1 MSPSSGLPSD
11 GAEITAPKDPA
22 AYRPR
27 PLLGVTFWAMLA
39 LMLLCVLAG
48 VAIAE
53 FGPRLF
59 TPKPAARTSAEAA
72 PSLEAVPAPAA
83 PAAAVSPAPPA
94 TPEPPSPDVERLN
107 ARVASLESQQGH
119 VSQAAAAALAAS
131 AVVEAA
137 QGTGPFADELASLRA
152 ISPPSPE
159 LEALAR
165 LAQAGAPSR
174 TALAASFP
182 EYAARAAR
190 AARAPGDK
198 AALGDRIVYE
208 LSRIVTL
215 RRVGDVPGDSVDALL
230 ARAERQVE
238 DGDLDRA
245 LHSLDRLPPAAR
257 DALAP
262 WRSRAERRVEI
273 DRSATAL
280 RARALQTLAN
290 EAQTSVGKGPG
301 A

>member
-1 MSPSSGLPSD
+1 MTPTSD
-11 GAEITAPKDPA
+11 APDITAPKDPA

-27 PLLGVTFWAMLA
+27 PLLGATFWAMIA
-39 LMLLCVLAG
+39 FAVLCVLAG
-48 VAIAE
+48 VGIAT

-59 TPKPAARTSAEAA
+59 ERPAARPAAEAA
-72 PSLEAVPAPAA
+72 PVAEAPVPAPIPAASPALA
-83 PAAAVSPAPPA
+83 PAPAP
-94 TPEPPSPDVERLN
+94 TGPDVERLS
-107 ARVASLESQQGH
+107 ARVATLESHQAH
-119 VSQAAAAALAAS
+119 ASQAAAAALAVS

-152 ISPPSPE
+152 VSPPSPE
-159 LEALAR
+159 LESLAR

-182 EYAARAAR
+182 DYAARAAS
-190 AARAPGDK
+190 AARDPGDK
-198 AALGDRIVYE
+198 AGLGDRIVYE
-208 LSRIVTL
+208 LSRIVSL
-215 RRVGDVPGDSVDALL
+215 RRVGDVPGEGVDALL

-245 LHSLDRLPPAAR
+245 LRTLDRLPAGAR

-262 WRSRAERRVEI
+262 WRGRAERRAEI
-273 DRSATAL
+273 DRNAQAL
-280 RARALQTLAN
+280 RARTLQALAL
-290 EAQTSVGKGPG
+290 EARGG

>member
-1 MSPSSGLPSD
+1 MSPPSD
-11 GAEITAPKDPA
+11 ASEITAPKDPA
-22 AYRPR
+22 DYRPR

-59 TPKPAARTSAEAA
+59 SPRPFSRGAAEPAAAVESAAASAA
-72 PSLEAVPAPAA
+72 PAPAAAPAPTVPPAA
-83 PAAAVSPAPPA
+83 PAA
-94 TPEPPSPDVERLN
+94 DVVRLG
-107 ARVASLESQQGH
+107 ARVAALESQQAH
-119 VSQAAAAALAAS
+119 ASQAAASALAAS

-137 QGTGPFADELASLRA
+137 QGTGPFAEELASLRA
-152 ISPPSPE
+152 VSPPSPE
-159 LEALAR
+159 LQALAR

-174 TALAASFP
+174 TALAATFP
-182 EYAARAAR
+182 DYAARAAS
-190 AARAPGDK
+190 AARAPGDR
-198 AALGDRIVYE
+198 ARLGDRIVYA
-208 LSRIVTL
+208 LSRVVTL

-245 LHSLDRLPPAAR
+245 LRTLDRLPPAAR
-257 DALAP
+257 DAMAP
-262 WRSRAERRVEI
+262 WRSRAERRAEI
-273 DRSATAL
+273 DRGAQAL
-280 RARALQTLAN
+280 RARALQTLAS
-290 EAQTSVGKGPG
+290 EARGG

>member
-1 MSPSSGLPSD
+1 MSPASGPPSD
-11 GAEITAPKDPA
+11 ASDITAPKDPT

-27 PLLGVTFWAMLA
+27 PLLGVTFWSMMA

-59 TPKPAARTSAEAA
+59 GPRPVARGVPEPAPAIETPAAAIPPAVAA
-72 PSLEAVPAPAA
+72 PSPTPTPPAPSA
-83 PAAAVSPAPPA
+83 
-94 TPEPPSPDVERLN
+94 DVTRLS
-107 ARVASLESQQGH
+107 ARVTTLESQQAH
-119 VSQAAAAALAAS
+119 ASQAAAAALAAS

-137 QGTGPFADELASLRA
+137 QGTGPFAEELATLRG

-182 EYAARAAR
+182 DYAARAAS
-190 AARAPGDK
+190 AARTPGDK
-198 AALGDRIVYE
+198 AGLGERIVYE
-208 LSRIVTL
+208 LSRIITL
-215 RRVGDVPGDSVDALL
+215 RRVGDVPGNSVDALL

-245 LHSLDRLPPAAR
+245 LRTLDRLPPAAR
-257 DALAP
+257 EAMAP
-262 WRSRAERRVEI
+262 WRARAERRAEI
-273 DRSATAL
+273 DRDAQAL
-280 RARALQTLAN
+280 RSRALQTLAN
-290 EAQTSVGKGPG
+290 EARGGG
-301 A
+301 

>member
-1 MSPSSGLPSD
+1 MIQPADAPQ
-11 GAEITAPKDPA
+11 TAAPQDPA

-27 PLLGVTFWAMLA
+27 PLLGLTIVAML
-39 LMLLCVLAG
+39 MFGLLCILAG
-48 VAIAE
+48 VAIAD

-59 TPKPAARTSAEAA
+59 AGTSTSKAPAEPASTAEPAAAA
-72 PSLEAVPAPAA
+72 SPPAASAPAA
-83 PAAAVSPAPPA
+83 P
-94 TPEPPSPDVERLN
+94 PEPPAPDVERLS
-107 ARVASLESQQGH
+107 ARLTTLESQQAH
-119 VSQAAAAALAAS
+119 ASQAAAAALAVS
-131 AVVEAA
+131 AVVDAS
-137 QGTGPFADELASLRA
+137 QGTGPFAEELESLRA

-159 LEALAR
+159 LQTLAR

-182 EYAARAAR
+182 DYAARAAS

-198 AALGDRIVYE
+198 AGLGDRIVYE

-215 RRVGDVPGDSVDALL
+215 RRVGDLPGDGVDALL

-245 LHSLDRLPPAAR
+245 LRTLDRLPPKAR
-257 DALAP
+257 EAMAL
-262 WRSRAERRVEI
+262 WRARAERRAEI
-273 DRSATAL
+273 DRNAQAL
-280 RARALQTLAN
+280 RARTLQGLAA
-290 EAQTSVGKGPG
+290 EARAG

>member
-1 MSPSSGLPSD
+1 MTSPSDAP
-11 GAEITAPKDPA
+11 ETTAAQDPA

-27 PLLGVTFWAMLA
+27 PLLGATFWAMLA

-48 VAIAE
+48 VAVAN
-53 FGPRLF
+53 FGPRLLG
-59 TPKPAARTSAEAA
+59 PKPVAGSAVEAA
-72 PSLEAVPAPAA
+72 KPADGPTVVATPLAAAPPEPVIAPASA
-83 PAAAVSPAPPA
+83 SA
-94 TPEPPSPDVERLN
+94 DVARLN
-107 ARVASLESQQGH
+107 ARVTALELQQGH
-119 VSQAAAAALAAS
+119 ASQAAAAALAAS
-131 AVVEAA
+131 AVVDAA

-159 LEALAR
+159 LQALAR

-182 EYAARAAR
+182 EYAASAAS

-198 AALGDRIVYE
+198 ARLGDRLVYA
-208 LSRIVTL
+208 LSRVVTL
-215 RRVGDVPGDSVDALL
+215 RRVGDVPGDGVDALL
-230 ARAERQVE
+230 ARAERQVQ

-245 LHSLDRLPPAAR
+245 LRTLDRLPPGPR

-262 WRSRAERRVEI
+262 WRNRAERRAEI
-273 DRSATAL
+273 DRDAEAL
-280 RARALQTLAN
+280 RTRALQALAN
-290 EAQTSVGKGPG
+290 EARGG